1 MFSSI
6 KSFGVSG
13 VGGYSVAVEQ
23 GSGRC
28 ERETLEGVPEGMAE
42 VEGFANALLAR
53 VFGNDALLE
62 RNAFAHHFLQL
73 LKVGLLPR
81 KIQMPGQHFLAAEQG
96 VLNHFGVA
104 RK

>member
-1 MFSSI
+1 M
-6 KSFGVSG
+6 
-13 VGGYSVAVEQ
+13 AVEQ
-23 GSGRC
+23 GRGRC
-28 ERETLEGVPEGMAE
+28 ERETFEGVPEGMSE

-62 RNAFAHHFLQL
+62 RNAFAHHFLQGG
-73 LKVGLLPR
+73 KVGLLPR
-81 KIQMPGQHFLAAEQG
+81 EIQMPCQHILAAEQG